1 MFDVIF
7 YFDITLCVGQSVSH
21 HLFRHLYEKY
31 VLFTSI
37 RAKVHESELIQDKQ
51 THIACCS

>member
-1 MFDVIF
+1 MFDIF
-7 YFDITLCVGQSVSH
+7 YFDLTLCVGQSVSR

-37 RAKVHESELIQDKQ
+37 GTKVHERKLIQDKQ
-51 THIACCS
+51 TYIACCY